1 MSEPLRVERRDG
13 VVTLT
18 LHRPEVRNALDAALM
33 AQLTTTLRSLA
44 EDDTVQV
51 VVLTGEGTAFCAGA
65 DLTWMR
71 AMVDYSIEENIADS
85 RGFEAMLAA
94 ACELPMPLV
103 ARVNGHALA
112 GATGLLACADVV
124 VAVNTARFGFT
135 EVKLGL
141 VPAMISAYLV
151 PRIGP
156 GAAHR
161 FMLTGELF
169 DAATAQRIGLVHEV
183 CPPEQLDEVVATIVG
198 GVVAGGSEA
207 QRATKALLR
216 TVARHPDPA
225 DTEQARLASIAHARV
240 SDEAQ
245 RRMRA
250 FFTDRGR

>member
-1 MSEPLRVERRDG
+1 MAEALRVARREG

-18 LHRPEVRNALDAALM
+18 LHRPEVRNALDATLM
-33 AQLTTTLRSLA
+33 TQLATTLRA
-44 EDDTVQV
+44 VAGDDAVQV
-51 VVLTGEGTAFCAGA
+51 VVLTGEGSAFCAGA
-65 DLTWMR
+65 DLSWMR
-71 AMVDYSIEENIADS
+71 AMVDYSVEENIADS

-94 ACELPMPLV
+94 AFDLPMPLV

-124 VAVNTARFGFT
+124 VAVDTARFGFT
-135 EVKLGL
+135 EVQLGL

-156 GAAHR
+156 GAASR

-169 DAATAQRIGLVHEV
+169 DATTAQRIGLVDEV
-183 CPPEQLDEVVATIVG
+183 CPPEQLDEVVATIVASL
-198 GVVAGGSEA
+198 VAGGTEA

-225 DTEQARLASIAHARV
+225 DTEQARLTSIAHARV

-245 RRMRA
+245 QRMRA
-250 FFTDRGR
+250 FFTRRGR